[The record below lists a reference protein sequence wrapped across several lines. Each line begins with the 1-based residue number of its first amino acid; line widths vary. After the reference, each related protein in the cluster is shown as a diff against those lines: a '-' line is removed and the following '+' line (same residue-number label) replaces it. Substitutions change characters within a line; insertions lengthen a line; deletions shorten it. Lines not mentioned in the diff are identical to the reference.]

1 MNGRINNTER
11 KIMPVAT
18 VGYVKIGMKN
28 DKGYPTSLDYFIATS
43 TQKTYVDMF
52 NESMGEKPKILR
64 IIFVSDNIKDVCNEN
79 VELRDK
85 SGALF
90 CKSDGDTYMV
100 ANKDVWVSY
109 SAEEMIVKYG
119 SKELFEQ
126 ALVKASGS
134 KQGFKRRLTLRFVIT
149 EIKGLLG
156 QWQLSTYADKSS
168 IDQIISTFDNVM
180 AAAGTVK
187 MIPFDLCVTKVKRD
201 MSGSMSKYP
210 VLSLV
215 ANSSIESL
223 NRLSE
228 LGESAFNKGI
238 LTEDKILQ
246 LGTAKE

>member
-1 MNGRINNTER
+1 
-11 KIMPVAT
+11 
-18 VGYVKIGMKN
+18 
-28 DKGYPTSLDYFIATS
+28 
-43 TQKTYVDMF
+43 
-52 NESMGEKPKILR
+52 
-64 IIFVSDNIKDVCNEN
+64 
-79 VELRDK
+79 
-85 SGALF
+85 
-90 CKSDGDTYMV
+90 
-100 ANKDVWVSY
+100 
-109 SAEEMIVKYG
+109 
-119 SKELFEQ
+119 
-126 ALVKASGS
+126 
-134 KQGFKRRLTLRFVIT
+134 
-149 EIKGLLG
+149 
-156 QWQLSTYADKSS
+156 
-168 IDQIISTFDNVM
+168 M